1 AVWHSTLQLSIS
13 QGQLNKNVEEEQ
25 DTFAVVNPNRELIS
39 VGARKHGKRG
49 RKRKVHPR
57 PDQEHFDVI
66 KGGTPP
72 SLRVISARLVYADN
86 SRTVEDIT
94 DSTLQIEF
102 EDASHKVVNPSKAVK
117 TFFAAAENALMNVAC
132 PKNKSTKKPI
142 SSCIRIVG
150 ESIFRYDVEKKWGK
164 RAIGKTF
171 KESLL
176 EMLQVIILKFDPEP
190 KNDGIDDVELSDDD
204 IGFGG
209 ADNYDDDFQGP
220 DDYMDK
226 DSQPVL

>member
-1 AVWHSTLQLSIS
+1 
-13 QGQLNKNVEEEQ
+13 
-25 DTFAVVNPNRELIS
+25 
-39 VGARKHGKRG
+39 
-49 RKRKVHPR
+49 
-57 PDQEHFDVI
+57 
-66 KGGTPP
+66 
-72 SLRVISARLVYADN
+72 
-86 SRTVEDIT
+86 
-94 DSTLQIEF
+94 
-102 EDASHKVVNPSKAVK
+102 
-117 TFFAAAENALMNVAC
+117 MNVAC

-176 EMLQVIILKFDPEP
+176 ELLQVIILKFDPEP
-190 KNDGIDDVELSDDD
+190 KNDGIDVEPSDDD

-226 DSQPVL
+226 DSQPGNNQHDTFESDLESIMNDNPIEPSAKRVRVTFESDGSFMFEGEEIFEYNIGSGLDE